1 MDAIDA
7 EKGQG
12 PQDQADRAGPGGRNN
27 KSPAQPRSKRAGGG
41 KSPPKKTNSPVRKS
55 LEQVNEAEE
64 FRETTPAGN
73 RLKRA
78 KK

>member
-12 PQDQADRAGPGGRNN
+12 AQDQADGAGPGGGNSS
-27 KSPAQPRSKRAGGG
+27 SPAQPRSKRAGGG
-41 KSPPKKTNSPVRKS
+41 KSPPKKKSSPVRKS
-55 LEQVNEAEE
+55 LEQVNEADE

-73 RLKRA
+73 RLKKA